1 MLFWAHEHTQLT
13 GWLPGQALKPERIK
27 PGQRVLVHAGA
38 GGVGHMA
45 IQLAK
50 LKGAYVIT
58 TGRNAYKGY
67 LEVLG
72 CQQCCGTVDMSKIVE
87 ASTAWD
93 AASVTLHWVRVVMG
107 DQRRPRAAIFDD
119 NWQGTLRQSCMTC
132 MQLQL
137 DCG

>member
-1 MLFWAHEHTQLT
+1 MVALAGNACVGPMHNIQLM

-58 TGRNAYKGY
+58 TGRNAYKSY
-67 LEVLG
+67 LTVPPS
-72 CQQCCGTVDMSKIVE
+72 CQHVNALTWP
-87 ASTAWD
+87 A
-93 AASVTLHWVRVVMG
+93 
-107 DQRRPRAAIFDD
+107 
-119 NWQGTLRQSCMTC
+119 
-132 MQLQL
+132 
-137 DCG
+137 